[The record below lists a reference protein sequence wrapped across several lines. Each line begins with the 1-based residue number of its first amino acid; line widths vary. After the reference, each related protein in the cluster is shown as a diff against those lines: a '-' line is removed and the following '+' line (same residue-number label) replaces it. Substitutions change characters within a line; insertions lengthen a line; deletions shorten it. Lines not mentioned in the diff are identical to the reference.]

1 MGEVKRS
8 ATAGLRTLSFDKIG
22 MQDLVVPQ
30 VAGLMLEV
38 PQSYRWKAAYEMTQA
53 DLESG
58 GQVYQ
63 YGPFNSSN
71 EYITAKLDSA

>member
-1 MGEVKRS
+1 
-8 ATAGLRTLSFDKIG
+8 
-22 MQDLVVPQ
+22 
-30 VAGLMLEV
+30 LEV

-71 EYITAKLDSA
+71 EYITAKLDSAWSRTPDPEFEDDPDT

>member
-1 MGEVKRS
+1 
-8 ATAGLRTLSFDKIG
+8 
-22 MQDLVVPQ
+22 
-30 VAGLMLEV
+30 
-38 PQSYRWKAAYEMTQA
+38 MTQA

-71 EYITAKLDSA
+71 AYIIAKLDSAWSRTPDPEFEDDPDT